1 MTNKELIE
9 NLVLNENAYFFK
21 KIQSGFLSKSL
32 IEETFKEASSEK
44 TGRYLLKQIKINYV
58 VSTGKKA
65 DCSICVFKY
74 VKKPT
79 FIQEYI
85 SEWEEVKLAYMV
97 VLDFDL
103 YTIISKRN
111 ISCTRKIYDFI
122 IPIDYK
128 VMSSLFV
135 DDNTAF
141 EKLSMNNMNIS
152 DNVIRQK
159 SIEANDLKENISTF
173 GLQSY
178 ILNNVRLSNDD
189 DKISL
194 SLNSSRINRFG
205 KKNNIDFF
213 VSWAN
218 EIVDKIE
225 GFGVSETF
233 ISSFATPLDFENE
246 KQSLKPIAILF
257 LLTRIYSDYEMGKID
272 STVMR
277 VDDRERQIDMVAI
290 LNNFSRLIGV
300 EERIDDDGEF
310 YYKVSTS
317 LVGDLIV
324 SMNTKSITLRSQ
336 KLKKLIIKF
345 SDDSETSVIEYFNR
359 YSSYIINF
367 DRVELVYC
375 HRKLFM
381 DNRLLGNIDS
391 FLRVF
396 QPNSALSNVR
406 SEKGD
411 FSTSSIAFSDDSLF
425 GFVENEYLNDS
436 DFFIC
441 DDLGREW
448 ADHIGLYKNH
458 ISFFHSKFNDSN
470 FSASDFQDIVG
481 QAQKNLGN
489 LSPSDYQF
497 ASKSTLWDSNY
508 NINSIS
514 TQIGRVRKGS
524 SADDSIE
531 YFKKL
536 KTFPNLSKKV
546 YLIINFIS
554 KFELEDRLNKL
565 KKGESFRERNEV
577 IQILWFVSSLISSCV
592 EVNAEVYIICKP

>member
-1 MTNKELIE
+1 MTDEELIE

-21 KIQSGFLSKSL
+21 KVKTGHLSKTL
-32 IEETFKEASSEK
+32 IEETFREASSEK
-44 TGRYLLKQIKINYV
+44 TGRYLLKQVKYTYKL
-58 VSTGKKA
+58 SEGKQVH
-65 DCSICVFKY
+65 CSICVFKY
-74 VKKPT
+74 HKKPS
-79 FIQEYI
+79 FIQNDI
-85 SEWEEVKLAYMV
+85 VEWNEVKLAYMV
-97 VLDFDL
+97 ILDFDL

-111 ISCTRKIYDFI
+111 ISGTKKIYDQI

-128 VMSSLFV
+128 IMSSLFIN
-135 DDNTAF
+135 DNTAF
-141 EKLSMNNMNIS
+141 EKFSMNNMNIS

-159 SIEANDLKENISTF
+159 SIEAIDLKENISTF

-178 ILNNVRLSNDD
+178 ILNNIRLNNDD

-205 KKNNIDFF
+205 KKNNIEFF
-213 VSWAN
+213 IAWAN
-218 EIVDKIE
+218 VIVNKIE
-225 GFGVSETF
+225 VFSDSETF
-233 ISSFATPLDFENE
+233 ISSFATPLDFESE
-246 KQSLKPIAILF
+246 KHSLKPIAVLF
-257 LLTRIYSDYEMGKID
+257 LLTRINAAYEANKID
-272 STVMR
+272 STILR
-277 VDDRERQIDMVAI
+277 IDDRERHIDMVAI
-290 LNNFSRLIGV
+290 LNNFSRLIEI
-300 EERIDDDGEF
+300 EETINDDGDLC
-310 YYKVSTS
+310 YKVATS
-317 LVGDLIV
+317 LVDDLIV
-324 SMNTKSITLRSQ
+324 SVNAKSVTIRSQ
-336 KLKKLIIKF
+336 KLKKLILKF
-345 SDDSETSVIEYFNR
+345 SDDSEISIIDYFNR

-396 QPNSALSNVR
+396 QPNSKLSNIN
-406 SEKGD
+406 SEKGN
-411 FSTSSIAFSDDSLF
+411 FSDKSTAFSDDSLF
-425 GFVENEYLNDS
+425 GFVEREFLDDS
-436 DFFIC
+436 EFFIC

-497 ASKSTLWDSNY
+497 GPKSTLWSSNF

-514 TQIGRVRKGS
+514 TQIGRIRKGS

-554 KFELEDRLNKL
+554 KSELEVRL
-565 KKGESFRERNEV
+565 KKLRSGETFRERNEV

>member
-1 MTNKELIE
+1 MTEDDLKN

-21 KIQSGFLSKSL
+21 KVKTGRLSKTL
-32 IEETFKEASSEK
+32 IEETFREASSEK
-44 TGRYLLKQIKINYV
+44 IGRYLLKQVKINHKIRDKNEV
-58 VSTGKKA
+58 

-74 VKKPT
+74 QKKPS
-79 FIQEYI
+79 FIQDEI
-85 SEWEEVKLAYMV
+85 AEWNEVKLAYIV
-97 VLDFDL
+97 ILDFDL
-103 YTIISKRN
+103 YTVISKRN
-111 ISCTRKIYDFI
+111 ISGTKKIYHQI

-128 VMSSLFV
+128 VMSSLFI
-135 DDNTAF
+135 DDNTSF
-141 EKLSMNNMNIS
+141 EKFSMNNMNIS

-159 SIEANDLKENISTF
+159 SMEAVDLKENISTF

-178 ILNNVRLSNDD
+178 ILNNLRLNNND

-194 SLNSSRINRFG
+194 SLNSSRINKFG

-213 VSWAN
+213 IVWAN
-218 EIVDKIE
+218 VIVMKIE
-225 GFGVSETF
+225 TFNYSETF
-233 ISSFATPLDFENE
+233 LSSFATPLDFEGE
-246 KQSLKPIAILF
+246 KKSLKPIAILF
-257 LLTRIYSDYEMGKID
+257 LLTRINDDYESNKVD
-272 STVMR
+272 STVLR
-277 VDDRERQIDMVAI
+277 IGDKERHIDLVTV
-290 LNNFSRLIGV
+290 LNNFSRLLEIEQRV
-300 EERIDDDGEF
+300 DDDGDLS
-310 YYKVSTS
+310 YKVSTS
-317 LVGDLIV
+317 IVDDLIV

-336 KLKKLIIKF
+336 KLKKVILKF
-345 SDDSETSVIEYFNR
+345 SDDSEISIIDYYNR

-367 DRVELVYC
+367 DRVELVYS

-396 QPNSALSNVR
+396 QPNSALRNVK

-411 FSTSSIAFSDDSLF
+411 FSTTSTAFSDDSLF
-425 GFVENEYLNDS
+425 GFVESEYLNDS

-470 FSASDFQDIVG
+470 FSASDFQEIVG

-497 ASKSTLWDSNY
+497 ASKSTLWSSNF

-554 KFELEDRLNKL
+554 KSELEDRLKKL